1 MNKAIIVA
9 VTSLILVRCGWFLA
23 NKAVSNRKIRIGV
36 YALFFCITLAC
47 AITVRNI
54 QADFPDAKL
63 MAAILKF
70 CASAPSLLLA
80 LRGFLMEKNRFD
92 LRIVIALALCLM
104 ADVII
109 NFSLVAGGS
118 VFAIAHMIFTITFI
132 IENKPDRKQKL
143 AWLILTLVIAVILV
157 LIYSHI
163 NNIPMYLFALAYLS
177 IMIST
182 VVFSVKLNKLIFVS
196 AIIFALSDCFL
207 IFNMTVKPTVLMKL
221 AALLIYYISLHL
233 YGIAVWEISY
243 PHEKI

>member
-1 MNKAIIVA
+1 
-9 VTSLILVRCGWFLA
+9 
-23 NKAVSNRKIRIGV
+23 
-36 YALFFCITLAC
+36 
-47 AITVRNI
+47 
-54 QADFPDAKL
+54 
-63 MAAILKF
+63 
-70 CASAPSLLLA
+70 
-80 LRGFLMEKNRFD
+80 
-92 LRIVIALALCLM
+92 M

-118 VFAIAHMIFTITFI
+118 VFAIVHIIFTITFI
-132 IENKPDRKQKL
+132 KENKPDRKQKL

-163 NNIPMYLFALAYLS
+163 NSIPMYLFALAYLS

-243 PHEKI
+243 PNEKI